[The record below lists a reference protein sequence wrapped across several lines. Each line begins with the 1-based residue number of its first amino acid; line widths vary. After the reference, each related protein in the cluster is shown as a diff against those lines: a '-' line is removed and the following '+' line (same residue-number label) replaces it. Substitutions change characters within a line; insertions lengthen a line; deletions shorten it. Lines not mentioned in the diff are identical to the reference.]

1 MTRTEWAMN
10 MTRDEHF
17 NALLDELRKVE
28 YDRFAASDAIDIDTR
43 EEAYRR
49 IRCLN
54 DLQSHIES
62 LAMSAAMK
70 EKRWKIL

>member
-1 MTRTEWAMN
+1 MTRIEWACN
-10 MTRDEHF
+10 MVRDEHF

-28 YDRFAASDAIDIDTR
+28 YDRFAASAAMDIDSR

-54 DLQSHIES
+54 DLQTHIES
-62 LAMSAAMK
+62 LAMTEAMN

>member
-1 MTRTEWAMN
+1 MTRVEWAVN

-28 YDRFAASDAIDIDTR
+28 YDRFSASSPIDIDTR

-54 DLQSHIES
+54 DLQTHIES
-62 LAMSAAMK
+62 LAMTEAMN